1 MVARMSFKDA
11 APNAVRAML
20 GIAFAARESGI
31 EPELQELICVR
42 ASQLNGCAYC
52 VDIHTQEARAAGET
66 EQRLYALPVWREAPF
81 FTERERAALNWTEHV
96 TLIAQD
102 HVPDEVYEDVRRQF
116 SEAEVA
122 NLTLVI
128 AAINVTN
135 RISVSFRQEA
145 GHYTPGQFG
154 HGH

>member
-20 GIAFAARESGI
+20 GIAVAARESGI

-102 HVPDEVYEDVRRQF
+102 HVPDEAYAEVRRQF